1 MRENNNIDSRINIEM
16 EEINDNIN
24 NNNNL
29 DENIVIEDLKNFSFD
44 SEMIKKNIDRNEY
57 NKKMKKTYITN
68 NFVRQ
73 VRKHNIEKA
82 KARYKAILEEI
93 STKNDIEDVFLSPN
107 DEKKQTIS
115 QQSIC
120 RKCCNYCCSC
130 LKSICKA
137 ICDFLD

>member
-57 NKKMKKTYITN
+57 NKKMKKTSITN

-107 DEKKQTIS
+107 DQKKQTIS

>member
-24 NNNNL
+24 KNNNL

-57 NKKMKKTYITN
+57 NKKMKKTSITN

-107 DEKKQTIS
+107 DQKKQTIS

>member
-1 MRENNNIDSRINIEM
+1 MTENNNIDSRINIEM

-57 NKKMKKTYITN
+57 NEKMKKASITN

>member
-1 MRENNNIDSRINIEM
+1 MTENNNIDSRINIEM

-57 NKKMKKTYITN
+57 NEKMKKASITN

-107 DEKKQTIS
+107 DQKKQTIS